1 MGDTF
6 EDLKRKMIP
15 FAVMKP
21 DRQLL
26 HGIAAPETSIGR
38 ITPAERQASLSCIF
52 DSVAE
57 VAVTISSPEQ
67 IAPPRRDSSKIV
79 TVSTPEAS
87 TRSNKSNYSLKES
100 LRSIRSTPSKIFIQ
114 ADFENDATIASG
126 REDLPIA
133 FLPKNMQLETC
144 CHVVANQMMRKI
156 IDDFKVD
163 RNV

>member
-15 FAVMKP
+15 FAVMKS
-21 DRQLL
+21 DRPLL
-26 HGIAAPETSIGR
+26 HGIAALETSIGR
-38 ITPAERQASLSCIF
+38 IIPAERQASLSCIF

-57 VAVTISSPEQ
+57 SALTILSPEQ
-67 IAPPRRDSSKIV
+67 ITPPRRDSSKTI
-79 TVSTPEAS
+79 TDSTPEAS
-87 TRSNKSNYSLKES
+87 IRSNKSIYSLKES

-114 ADFENDATIASG
+114 ADFENDASIASD
-126 REDLPIA
+126 RDLPIA
-133 FLPKNMQLETC
+133 FLPKYMQLETC